1 MNPRLPMRIVYTRLF
16 VSAIVIAALLAI
28 GAAVPAKPTPD
39 ALAHAARMAH
49 P

>member
-1 MNPRLPMRIVYTRLF
+1 MNLEFPMRIVYARLF

-28 GAAVPAKPTPD
+28 GAAVPAKPTRD